1 MAVQSAGR
9 SSSRPA
15 RTFAD
20 MHPTAFKTLPAL
32 RTLVFARCAELRSI
46 GGVKVTCDHAAS
58 SYGIPVI
65 LDDRGLV
72 MDYGPGIK
80 AARTQLGFSVA
91 QLAETCGVSERTLN
105 GWEQGRMPSTAAL
118 NVLEKLLRHH

>member
-1 MAVQSAGR
+1 M
-9 SSSRPA
+9 
-15 RTFAD
+15 
-20 MHPTAFKTLPAL
+20 K
-32 RTLVFARCAELRSI
+32 I
-46 GGVKVTCDHAAS
+46 TCDHSAS

-80 AARTQLGFSVA
+80 AARAALGLTAA
-91 QLAETCGVSERTLN
+91 QLAETCGVSERTMN
-105 GWEQGRMPSTAAL
+105 GWEQGRMPSAAAL

>member
-1 MAVQSAGR
+1 M
-9 SSSRPA
+9 
-15 RTFAD
+15 
-20 MHPTAFKTLPAL
+20 K
-32 RTLVFARCAELRSI
+32 I
-46 GGVKVTCDHAAS
+46 TCDHSAS

-80 AARTQLGFSVA
+80 AARATLGLTAA
-91 QLAETCGVSERTLN
+91 QLAETCGVSERTMN
-105 GWEQGRMPSTAAL
+105 GWEQGRRPSTAAL